1 MSTPPLS
8 RKDARLADAAE
19 TFDVIVVGAGSAG
32 CAVAARLSEDPAT
45 RVLLLE
51 AGGTDK
57 RQEVTIPAAFS
68 KLFKSAADWNYQT
81 TEQPGLAGR
90 SIYWPRGKML
100 GGSSSMNAMM
110 WVTGFAADY
119 ERWSELAGPNWGWDA
134 MRPLLESTAI
144 TVEDQRDPRPLTADL
159 LRAAREAGYALE
171 EANRPA
177 PDGFT
182 QTRVTQHNGSRWNAV
197 RGYLDPAKDRANLVV
212 RTDTHA
218 DRVIFDGT
226 RAVGVEYLVGHE
238 RRVARATREIVLSA
252 GAVGTP
258 AILVRSGIGPAEQ
271 LQSLGIPVVAASADV
286 GRQLRDHLASLLAK
300 EAPGGGT
307 LFDAESLPQIAKY
320 LFAKKGM
327 LTSNVAEMYGFVR
340 SDPALDAPDLE
351 ILAAP
356 AAYVDEGL
364 TGIPGHGLSIGPVLL
379 QPRSRGSITVT
390 STDPL
395 AAPVIEPNYLS
406 DPDGVDRA
414 TLRRGLEIAQSMF
427 DTAIMR
433 ERTNERYIA
442 PRGGERLGA
451 DERIDASLEHLSHTL
466 YHPTSTARMGNDA
479 GSVVDPELRVRGVS
493 GLRVADASVMPE
505 IIRGHTHAPTVAIGE
520 NAARLIRQ
528 GTSREQVSAA
538 R

>member
-68 KLFKSAADWNYQT
+68 KLFKSDVDWNYQT
-81 TEQPGLAGR
+81 TAQPGLAGR

>member
-8 RKDARLADAAE
+8 RKEARIADAAE

-68 KLFKSAADWNYQT
+68 KLFKSDVDWNYQT
-81 TEQPGLAGR
+81 TAQPGLAGR

-197 RGYLDPAKDRANLVV
+197 RGYLDPAKDRPNLVV
-212 RTDTHA
+212 RTDTHV
-218 DRVIFDGT
+218 DRVVFDGT
-226 RAVGVEYLVGHE
+226 RAVGVEYLVGRE
-238 RRVARATREIVLSA
+238 RRTVRAAREIVLAA
-252 GAVGTP
+252 GAIGTP
-258 AILVRSGIGPAEQ
+258 AILVRSGIGPAKQ